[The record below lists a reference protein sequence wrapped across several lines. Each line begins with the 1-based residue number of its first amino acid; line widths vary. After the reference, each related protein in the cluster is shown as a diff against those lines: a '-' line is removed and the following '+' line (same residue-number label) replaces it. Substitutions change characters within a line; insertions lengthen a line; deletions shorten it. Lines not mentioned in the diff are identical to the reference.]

1 MDNVKK
7 TNKELLDS
15 IVETLGELKK
25 DTHLIRVEID
35 TIKNIVK
42 FKYDEKKIEK
52 EDISLGWRL
61 W

>member
-15 IVETLGELKK
+15 IVETLAELKK
-25 DTHLIRVEID
+25 ETHLIRIEID

-42 FKYDEKKIEK
+42 FKYSEKKIHK
-52 EDISLGWRL
+52 ENISTGWFF
-61 W
+61 